1 MHKPVEME
9 AYDDDFDEDF
19 EEDGDVLSGSWRGL
33 SQPAESKVV
42 FRYIFFVCFV
52 TSTKIR

>member
-42 FRYIFFVCFV
+42 FRYIFFRMFLNIN
-52 TSTKIR
+52 KD